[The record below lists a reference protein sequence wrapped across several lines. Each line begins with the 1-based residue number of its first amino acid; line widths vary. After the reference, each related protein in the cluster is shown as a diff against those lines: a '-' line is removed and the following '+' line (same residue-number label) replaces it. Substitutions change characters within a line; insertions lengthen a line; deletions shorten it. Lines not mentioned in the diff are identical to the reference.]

1 MEFINQGVC
10 KLIPDSVIGHRTIGI
25 LHNDLHLP
33 FLFTHY
39 VIIDIEINPAQL

>member
-10 KLIPDSVIGHRTIGI
+10 KLPDSVIGHRTIGI
-25 LHNDLHLP
+25 LRNDPHLP

-39 VIIDIEINPAQL
+39 VVIDIEIYPAQL